1 MKPVAFAIGAHP
13 DDIEFRKAGT
23 LLLLKQAG
31 WEIHYLNIAN
41 GCCGSTRQNAA
52 RLRKMRAA
60 EGRRAAKILGAHFH
74 PSFCNDME
82 IVYDLKSVRRLAAI
96 IREVKPSII
105 LTHPPADYMEDHTNT
120 CRLVVTA
127 AFTREMPN
135 FRVTPA
141 RRPYSGDVAI
151 YHCVPHGLV
160 DPLRRPMPPEFFV
173 NTTSV
178 HAVKQAALSEHRSQ
192 FDWLESS
199 QGVASITQAL
209 DDSSRAV
216 GKMSG
221 RFQHAEGWWRHLHL
235 GFSAEDRDPLREVL
249 GPLMQMA
256 TQPRL
261 ENFTGET
268 PGETG
273 GTPAPLQR
281 RRKSNHRSK

>member
-13 DDIEFRKAGT
+13 DDIEFRNAGT
-23 LLLLKQAG
+23 LLLLQRAG

-41 GCCGSTRQNAA
+41 GCCGSTRHPAA
-52 RLRKMRAA
+52 KLRRMRAA

-82 IVYDLKSVRRLAAI
+82 IVYDLKLVRRLAAI
-96 IREVKPSII
+96 IREVRPSII

-141 RRPYSGDVAI
+141 RRPYSGDVTI

-160 DPLRRPMPPEFFV
+160 DPLRRPMMPEFYV

-178 HAVKQAALSEHRSQ
+178 HAVKQAALLEHRSQ

-199 QGVASITQAL
+199 QGVGSMTQAL
-209 DDSSRAV
+209 DDGSRAV

-235 GFSAEDRDPLREVL
+235 GYSAEDRDPLGEVL
-249 GPLMQMA
+249 GPLV
-256 TQPRL
+256 
-261 ENFTGET
+261 
-268 PGETG
+268 
-273 GTPAPLQR
+273 
-281 RRKSNHRSK
+281 RKAGAKNSRTLSK